1 MPEAAYSSI
10 MTEAVAVFHD
20 VKPFQA
26 AIDHLL
32 SAGFDHADIAVLAH
46 EDTVTSKL
54 GSTYRSTA
62 DFEDD
67 PEAPRIGYIPD
78 ETIGNAE
85 GAVIGAGVYV
95 PAMVGSLAVAASGGT
110 LLGVFAAAAIA
121 GGTGGLIGAAF
132 ARFISHQASRPASAP
147 WRSLAVGQ
155 NPRRRA

>member
-1 MPEAAYSSI
+1 MLQPAVAMAFRTNSADRRSPMPEAAYSSI

-26 AIDHLL
+26 AIDDLL

-95 PAMVGSLAVAASGGT
+95 PAMLGSLAVAASGGS
-110 LLGVFAAAAIA
+110 
-121 GGTGGLIGAAF
+121 AF
-132 ARFISHQASRPASAP
+132 S
-147 WRSLAVGQ
+147 
-155 NPRRRA
+155 PRRPLPAAPAA